1 MLNLESLDTPCLVL
15 DVSRMRRNIAR
26 LKARLAPMN
35 VQLRPHLKTPKCIEV
50 AREVMQSPQGP
61 ATVSTLKEAEQFAEQ
76 GLRDLLYGVC
86 IAPHKLP
93 RVSALRQRGVDLMLV
108 VDSIEAA
115 QAVAQQSKQTRDAIP
130 VLIEI
135 DSDGHRSGVQPASG
149 LLTEIGRTLMHGGAA
164 LRGVMTHAGDS
175 YNKNDPQALIRIAEQ
190 ERDAAVRS
198 AEVLRMA
205 QLPCPIVSVGSTPT
219 AHFAR
224 HLDGVTEVRAGV
236 FVFFDL
242 VQAGIGVCRTEDI
255 ALSVMATVIGHQK
268 DKGWIL
274 TDGGWMSLSRDRGTA
289 KQSVDFGYGLVCD
302 INGIPYPDLIVTDA
316 SQEHGTLALRA
327 GSSHQ
332 LPHLPVGARVRIL
345 PNHACATGAQHDR
358 YQIVD
363 HSNAVIAHWHR
374 FSGW

>member
-175 YNKNDPQALIRIAEQ
+175 YNKNDPEALTRIAEQ

>member
-61 ATVSTLKEAEQFAEQ
+61 ATVSTLKEAEQFAEK

-175 YNKNDPQALIRIAEQ
+175 YNKNDPEALTRIAEQ